1 MTYDKKFYAQYGLKI
16 TTDLMLKSDDKNLQ
30 KLSERMFNAL
40 QNPNVSKQTVAELEG
55 LVKKYP
61 EHQSFRNYLYLG
73 YVKLNDHKKAYE
85 VLQQT
90 LRDHPDYAFAHYNL
104 AEHYIREGHINKAAA
119 TLKEPYDIRHFEK
132 DEFIHFSS
140 YKNYYAVAIVIELA
154 RKNIEKAI
162 ELHRPLYDFD
172 PKHKDVKALATK
184 IGVAKM
190 RNNPLFGENSSL
202 FGKESPQNR
211 SVDSISKPISGA
223 YLSDGKGKP
232 IFNHVEIHQLY
243 QYGLENIPKS
253 VIKSILALPR
263 QSLIQDLEHVLMDT
277 ILRYAHFQNK
287 DWNEN
292 TDNFFVHAIY
302 LLTELK
308 AEESLPVLLN
318 FLRQDEEFTDFWLSD
333 SAEIYLGC
341 PIYLLG
347 MNQLAALKALALEEN
362 MYYENRLYGCKVAV
376 QIAIKQPER
385 RSEVL
390 QFFKDIIQK
399 HLDNPNNDHL
409 IDSEFLGFV
418 ISAIIDFRG
427 FELEEDIKALFA
439 TGWIDTSISGDIE
452 EVLQELHKPF
462 NPFYE
467 DPMPKDIFESYSV
480 KYEERRPKSNDD
492 EDTTLEAFL
501 TDPYQQYMAEATPNL
516 FGSAL
521 NKLLGVEDEDD
532 DEDDEEDYDYGE
544 KDFYQPPQVTVKRE
558 TPKVGRND
566 LCPCGS
572 GKKYKKCHGN

>member
-16 TTDLMLKSDDKNLQ
+16 TTDVMLKSDDKNLQ
-30 KLSERMFNAL
+30 KLSEQMFNAL

-85 VLQQT
+85 VLQLT

-104 AEHYIREGHINKAAA
+104 ADHYIREGHINKAAA

-132 DEFIHFSS
+132 GEFIHFSS

-154 RKNIEKAI
+154 RKNIAKAI

-172 PKHKDVKALATK
+172 PKHKDVKALAAK

-190 RNNPLFGENSSL
+190 RNNPLFGLNSSL
-202 FGKESPQNR
+202 LGKKSPQHR
-211 SVDSISKPISGA
+211 SVESLSKPISGA

-263 QSLIQDLEHVLMDT
+263 QGLIQDLEHVLMDT
-277 ILRYAHFQNK
+277 ILRYVHFQNK

-308 AEESLPVLLN
+308 AEESLPVLLD

-333 SAEIYLGC
+333 SAETYLGC

-347 MNQLAALKALALEEN
+347 NHQLEVLKDLALEEN
-362 MYYENRLYGCKVAV
+362 MYYENRLYGCNVAV
-376 QIAIKQPER
+376 QVAIKQPER

-409 IDSEFLGFV
+409 IDSEFLSFV

-439 TGWIDTSISGDIE
+439 TGWIDDSISGDLE
-452 EVLQELHKPF
+452 EVLQELRKPF

-480 KYEERRPKSNDD
+480 KYEDRRPKSNDD
-492 EDTTLEAFL
+492 EDSTFEAFL
-501 TDPYQQYMAEATPNL
+501 TDPYQQYMAEATPSL
-516 FGSAL
+516 FGSPL
-521 NKLLGVEDEDD
+521 NKLFGVKDEDDD
-532 DEDDEEDYDYGE
+532 DEDDDYDEEED
-544 KDFYQPPQVTVKRE
+544 DFYQQPQVTVKRE

>member
-1 MTYDKKFYAQYGLKI
+1 M
-16 TTDLMLKSDDKNLQ
+16 
-30 KLSERMFNAL
+30 
-40 QNPNVSKQTVAELEG
+40 
-55 LVKKYP
+55 
-61 EHQSFRNYLYLG
+61 
-73 YVKLNDHKKAYE
+73 
-85 VLQQT
+85 
-90 LRDHPDYAFAHYNL
+90 
-104 AEHYIREGHINKAAA
+104 
-119 TLKEPYDIRHFEK
+119 
-132 DEFIHFSS
+132 
-140 YKNYYAVAIVIELA
+140 IELA

-162 ELHRPLYDFD
+162 ELHRPLYDFN
-172 PKHKDVKALATK
+172 PKHKDVKALANK

-190 RNNPLFGENSSL
+190 QNNPLFGGNASI
-202 FGKESPQNR
+202 FGKKSPQNR
-211 SVDSISKPISGA
+211 SVDSLSKPISGA

-263 QSLIQDLEHVLMDT
+263 PSLIQDLEHVLMDT
-277 ILRYAHFQNK
+277 ILRYEHFKNQ
-287 DWNEN
+287 DWNED
-292 TDNFFVHAIY
+292 TDYFCVHAIY

-308 AEESLPVLLN
+308 AEESLPVLLD

-333 SAEIYLGC
+333 SAETYLGC
-341 PIYLLG
+341 PMYLLG
-347 MNQLAALKALALEEN
+347 NQQLAALKDLALEEN
-362 MYYENRLYGCKVAV
+362 MYYENRLYGCNVAV
-376 QIAIKQPER
+376 QVAIKQPER

-399 HLDNPNNDHL
+399 HLDNPDNDNL

-427 FELEEDIKALFA
+427 VELEEDIKTLFE
-439 TGWIDTSISGDIE
+439 TGWIDDSISGDLE

-462 NPFYE
+462 DPFYE
-467 DPMPKDIFESYSV
+467 DPMPKDIFELYSV

-492 EDTTLEAFL
+492 EDATFEAFL
-501 TDPYQQYMAEATPNL
+501 TDPYQQYMVEATPSL

-521 NKLLGVEDEDD
+521 NKLLDVEDDEDD
-532 DEDDEEDYDYGE
+532 DDDYDDD
-544 KDFYQPPQVTVKRE
+544 DFYQPPQVTVKRE

-572 GKKYKKCHGN
+572 GKNIRNVMGIKN